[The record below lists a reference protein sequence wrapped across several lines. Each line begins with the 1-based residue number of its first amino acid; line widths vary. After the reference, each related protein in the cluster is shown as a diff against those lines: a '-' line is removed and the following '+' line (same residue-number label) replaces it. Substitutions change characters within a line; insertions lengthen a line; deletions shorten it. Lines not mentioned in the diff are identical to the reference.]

1 MFLDIQCRNKDKVFI
16 NSAKDRKRESD
27 RKGGRHR
34 RQKKEKGIK
43 ERTSEERKIEIYL

>member
-1 MFLDIQCRNKDKVFI
+1 MFI